1 MPFISQYTRQST
13 NADKDLFLFQ
23 VNGGSYRAITFANL
37 KASLVSGT
45 AGTGDMV
52 YVGVTPVTAGSIPSF
67 SDTTGFNYDEGYD
80 VGLLVG
86 NITQLL
92 DVGGGVPGFGVIDG
106 SNLIN
111 VPVPDISNLVTGPAS
126 AIATSLPIFNGATGK
141 IIAQGPQI
149 GTDIGNVFV
158 LGDVGGNAAL
168 PAVDASQLL
177 NVPGVITS
185 TPGSVVAGNIVSWG
199 ADNATLLDSSVAASQ
214 ITTNATDIST
224 NAGDIATNA
233 SDIAQNANDIT
244 GKLDK
249 SPIDGIA
256 YMQLNGTIFVPD
268 TSDVDDS
275 TDRRYVLDN
284 DLTKIANL
292 PQDTSLEIGKKQDK
306 SPIDGVLYGLID
318 GGISPVPTAVGDVVG
333 PAISVNGE
341 IALFDGVTGKLL
353 KTGPS
358 FGVAIGDA
366 VLLENV
372 SSNAA
377 LPAVDGSQLINL
389 PVVPSSLQAS
399 YEISGQPQFA
409 VNGIGAVQFKEGLN
423 DSANLIIEGLN
434 FSGTTTFSVSGAGDV
449 IGNSFNGVPLTS
461 AGDSRSFLSQTG
473 GYGQIEDYQQYVFD
487 SSIVDA
493 DPGTNK
499 LRFDNAT
506 LGSVTQIFISDRQL
520 GGLDISDQ
528 LLKLTLGS
536 IINTTQRTGSGRA
549 QTWTVTGIPVDATT
563 YVKIPVTLLKS
574 TGSNL
579 ANLNEVNFRIDN
591 EPANS
596 IIDNLEDSSKI
607 LSGGLVT
614 IDVPGV
620 PPGESFSVTAGIA
633 RIVQPD
639 GDKLD
644 IDFGPF
650 NGILYTETGEFANLF
665 IDSGGL
671 LDQRDNAQP
680 ADFRLSA
687 ILGFLA
693 RDLTGQ
699 LVVVGKLPNPAYQT
713 WAQLSDIIQFISG
726 AADASARIDSNS
738 ADTSFQRFAGTGI
751 VFLGNILADINNPNI
766 VSMTAA
772 SPTTFRVFLRDG
784 TVEST
789 IYSGLGTDTL
799 IDPTVYDGGATAGD
813 PLIAVPGSNN
823 QSQIFR
829 VFWQPG
835 ALTGPEIRFI
845 HGQVLFANIGEALN
859 GLATY
864 FPLIPTPVELGAIDL
879 GGVIVRKGASDFTN
893 QGDAV
898 FFRRSQVAGGGGGSV
913 AQSLQETYSL
923 SVQPQFLI
931 NLSQGGVQYKD
942 GTNNTSQTL
951 IEALDFNDTTVF
963 DVNGNGIQTAIGL
976 EAARTGVSSMDGPIV
991 AGVLDTDVNIPAGNG
1006 FIVNSYSAYESNSIT
1021 AVSWLVDTT
1030 FTIPNL
1036 GVDPAT
1042 FIFVNSSGTIQ
1053 SQNTP
1058 LTETQLS
1065 DNIFLGS
1072 TVNSAI
1078 LNQVV
1083 VIINAPD
1090 IIGNTGNS
1098 FRSRNN
1104 FEGPVQTGGAVEQTD
1119 DTITNGAL
1127 AFKIGS
1133 IDIFELGINWHTSR
1147 SNSDVITLPATDPT
1161 TFLYMLQDGSAA
1173 SSGNTLID
1181 PTRFDDNAV
1190 LTVIPGLGEQATIQY
1205 VWKLISGN
1213 VVVTFGQFIY
1223 PNILTASRNLG
1234 LDRVRRVVPSILE
1247 IYATELAAIVI
1258 TKESLDLDDPI
1269 NTLIVQN
1276 PSSGASSGGG
1286 ATTFLALTD
1295 TPAVAGTVDTI
1306 LSWDSS
1312 NKLQNTNWSFR
1323 ETATAGFFEPLTV
1336 PGTGSLFFGF
1346 FTNNTNSNSLGSTVV
1361 GQNSANKLG
1370 DDNDQ
1375 INIFGSRNMNATSSP
1390 GALSKVFIN
1399 AHNSFGALAAGTDIS
1414 GIGSLIGT
1422 NLTAGT
1428 RVSIFGSSGSG
1439 NALVNATDVH
1449 IYGRNVGPA
1458 GTVSDYVDFHSTI
1471 KMNTSSNT
1479 VIIGG
1484 AVNVP
1489 TANTQ
1494 FSMSFDSS
1502 NQVIRLNRL
1511 SQTSEDAHTSAAAEF
1526 WYNTTLSK
1534 YRGNDGSIF
1543 SFAKEGLP
1551 TGFIYWPNGL
1561 RRVNSNTIRLDVP
1574 LIARD
1579 DDDTFDFRVPTG
1591 NLDANVTVDGLSGIN
1606 TNQFPVVGGTF
1617 YNIRVLGDSTGVRTP
1632 LIELIELGTDPAINA
1647 LFDKTLTLFPPV
1659 LMTAGGQ
1666 VQITTYVVSGNSIRT
1681 YYQLSESLSQVLT
1694 DGPAIINTSVDIS
1707 SLVPT
1712 GFRTL
1717 VHLNVGFLVGVGGS
1731 PTDAV
1736 LINAD
1741 ETSISGQNA
1750 KISPGFINTVD
1761 KLRQNMDSITNDT
1774 AQIKYTQTD
1783 NNTTGTNRTDIFVN
1797 GFTMSNRRI

>member
-13 NADKDLFLFQ
+13 NADNDLFLFE

-45 AGTGDMV
+45 AGTGNMV
-52 YVGVTPVTAGSIPSF
+52 YEGVTPVTAGSIPSF
-67 SDTTGFNYDEGYD
+67 SDTTGFNFNEGYD

-92 DVGGGVPGFGVIDG
+92 DVGGGMPGFGIIDG

-111 VPVPDISNLVTGPAS
+111 VPVPDVSNLVTGPAS
-126 AIATSLPIFNGATGK
+126 AIDQSLPIFDGTTGK
-141 IIAQGPQI
+141 IIDQGPRL
-149 GTDIGNVFV
+149 GTDIGDVTKLVN
-158 LGDVGGNAAL
+158 VGGIAGF
-168 PAVDASQLL
+168 PAVDGSLL
-177 NVPGVITS
+177 TNLPGDITTPGTTVIGNITS
-185 TPGSVVAGNIVSWG
+185 WGDIVG
-199 ADNATLLDSSVAASQ
+199 DTLLDSGVSATQV
-214 ITTNATDIST
+214 TTNASGIAT

-233 SDIAQNANDIT
+233 GDIATNATDIT

-256 YMQLNGTIFVPD
+256 YMQLNGAIFVPD

-275 TDRRYVLDN
+275 IDRRYVLDN
-284 DLTKIANL
+284 DLIKIANL

-306 SPIDGVLYGLID
+306 SPVDGVLYGLID

-341 IALFDGVTGKLL
+341 IALFDGITGKLI

-358 FGVAIGDA
+358 FGVDIGDA
-366 VLLENV
+366 ILLEDV

-377 LPAVDGSQLINL
+377 LPAVDGSQLTNL
-389 PVVPSSLQAS
+389 PIVPSSLQAS
-399 YEISGQPQFA
+399 YDISGQPQFSIT
-409 VNGIGAVQFKEGLN
+409 GLGSLQIKEALN
-423 DSANLIIEGLN
+423 DASNLILEGQT
-434 FSGTTTFSVSGAGDV
+434 FFDVTTFSVSGAGDV
-449 IGNSFNGVPLTS
+449 IGNTFNGVALTIL
-461 AGDSRSFLSQTG
+461 GGERSFLNQAGS
-473 GYGQIEDYQQYVFD
+473 YAKIEDYQLYKFSNSTVD
-487 SSIVDA
+487 S
-493 DPGTNK
+493 DPGSNF
-499 LRFDNAT
+499 LRYDNNTYA
-506 LGSVTQIFISDRQL
+506 LVTQIFVSKNQL
-520 GGLDISDQ
+520 GGLDIESQ
-528 LLKLTLGS
+528 LLGVSINS
-536 IINTTQRTGSGRA
+536 IISITQRSSSSLA
-549 QTWTVTGIPVDATT
+549 QTWTVTGLPVDATT
-563 YVKIPVTLLKS
+563 YVKIPVTLLE
-574 TGSNL
+574 TT
-579 ANLNEVNFRIDN
+579 AFTLNNNQELNFRIDN
-591 EPANS
+591 SPALLES
-596 IIDNLEDSSKI
+596 LNLEDSSKI
-607 LSGGLVT
+607 LSGGVVT
-614 IDVPGV
+614 IDAPGV
-620 PPGESFSVTAGIA
+620 PAGESFSVTAGIA

-639 GDKLD
+639 GAKLD

-772 SPTTFRVFLRDG
+772 NPTTFRVFLRDG
-784 TVEST
+784 TDEST

-799 IDPTVYDGGATAGD
+799 IDPSVYDGGATAGD
-813 PLIAVPGSNN
+813 PLIAIPGSNN
-823 QSQIFR
+823 QSQIIR

-845 HGQVLFANIGEALN
+845 HGQVLFTNIGEALN

-864 FPLIPTPVELGAIDL
+864 FPLIPTPVELGSIDL
-879 GGVIVRKGASDFTN
+879 GGVIVRKGASDFTD

-942 GTNNTSQTL
+942 GTNNTAQTL

-1021 AVSWLVDTT
+1021 AVSWLADTT

-1036 GVDPAT
+1036 GVDSET
-1042 FIFVNSSGTIQ
+1042 FIFVNSSGVIQ

-1065 DNIFLGS
+1065 DTIFLGS
-1072 TVNSAI
+1072 TINGFI
-1078 LNQVV
+1078 LNQVL

-1098 FRSRNN
+1098 FRSQNN
-1104 FEGPVQTGGAVEQTD
+1104 FRGPTQTGGAVEQTD
-1119 DTITNGAL
+1119 NPVTNGFL

-1133 IDIFELGINWHTSR
+1133 IEVFKLGINWHTSR
-1147 SNSDVITLPATDPT
+1147 SNSDVITLAATDPT
-1161 TFLYMLQDGSAA
+1161 TFLYMVQDGSAE

-1181 PTRFDDNAV
+1181 PIRFDNGGV
-1190 LTVIPGLGEQATIQY
+1190 LTVIPGVGTLATIQY

-1213 VVVTFGQFIY
+1213 VVVTYGQFVY
-1223 PNILTASRNLG
+1223 TDILTASRSLG
-1234 LDRVRRVVPSILE
+1234 LDRTLRVVPSVLE
-1247 IYATELAAIVI
+1247 TYATELAAIII
-1258 TKESLDLDDPI
+1258 TKQSLDLADLT
-1269 NTLIVQN
+1269 NTIISQN
-1276 PSSGASSGGG
+1276 QSSGATNGGG
-1286 ATTFLALTD
+1286 ATTFLSLTD

-1346 FTNNTNSNSLGSTVV
+1346 FTNNVNSNSLGSTVV

-1375 INIFGSRNMNATSSP
+1375 INIFGSRNMNATSTP
-1390 GALSKVFIN
+1390 GVLSKVFIN

-1449 IYGRNVGPA
+1449 IYGKNVGPA

-1511 SQTSEDAHTSAAAEF
+1511 NQTSEDAHTSAAAEF

-1551 TGFIYWPNGL
+1551 EKYISWPNGL
-1561 RRVNSNTIRLDVP
+1561 RRLNSTSLRMEAP
-1574 LIARD
+1574 LAARD
-1579 DDDTFDFRVPTG
+1579 DNGTFDFVVTAA
-1591 NLDANVTVDGLSGIN
+1591 LDASRLVSGLGGIN
-1606 TNQFPVVGGTF
+1606 ATQFPAKGGQF
-1617 YNIRVLGDSTGVRTP
+1617 YNIRLVGDSTGVLP
-1632 LIELIELGTDPAINA
+1632 NDVELIELGTNPV
-1647 LFDKTLTLFPPV
+1647 LPTGFDKRLTLFPPA
-1659 LMTAGGQ
+1659 LTTAGAQ
-1666 VQITTYVVSGNSIRT
+1666 WVVTTYAVLGNSIRT
-1681 YYQLSESLSQVLT
+1681 YYFQSESLSQVLVN
-1694 DGPAIINTSVDIS
+1694 GAAIVNTSLDLN

-1712 GFRTL
+1712 GFRSL
-1717 VHLNVGFLVGVGGS
+1717 AHLNVGFLVGVGGS

-1736 LINAD
+1736 LIASN
-1741 ETSISGQNA
+1741 EENISGQNA
-1750 KISPGFINTVD
+1750 QISPGFINTVD
-1761 KLRQNMDSITNDT
+1761 ELRQNMDCITDAT
-1774 AQIKYTQTD
+1774 AAIQYVQTD
-1783 NNTTGTNRTDIFVN
+1783 NNTTGTNRTNIFVN